1 MLEYPERKKYVYSI
15 YTTKWEL
22 VIRFMQATASESK
35 DYFKLI
41 KDLYDDDVLVQYKT
55 TKEISKYFVDFIKK
69 SCEVKWYQYKKKSQ
83 IRYIIKHIDV
93 IQEQLSWK
101 LHIIRDSMY
110 NGSQMPIVE
119 GEKPRP
125 VLFENILEY
134 IYSKTWILVDK
145 INDILT
151 FEQIWYYTDKS
162 IFSSYETFKE
172 WRAINDRL
180 KIGKNKG
187 LSKQDEE
194 DLAFIKSQKNGSWN

>member
-1 MLEYPERKKYVYSI
+1 
-15 YTTKWEL
+15 
-22 VIRFMQATASESK
+22 
-35 DYFKLI
+35 
-41 KDLYDDDVLVQYKT
+41 
-55 TKEISKYFVDFIKK
+55 
-69 SCEVKWYQYKKKSQ
+69 
-83 IRYIIKHIDV
+83 
-93 IQEQLSWK
+93 
-101 LHIIRDSMY
+101 
-110 NGSQMPIVE
+110 MPSVE